1 MQGEGYCHTR
11 YVSDTINTHTVH
23 ITPVLWQ
30 LTLSTFVTTT
40 YSQVPTYLN
49 NLPPLDTDLC
59 CMCLGRMHLCLC
71 TPSRDCTT
79 VPGVEP
85 LARAHAHPNLRR
97 CCEGGSRT
105 FLGSDLVF
113 REDTAGSLGG
123 SGGKGTK
130 WWQRTAPMHFTHR
143 ALRTILLHLLCSM
156 AWSAVFPPSRPRS
169 TAAYLFFLS
178 LFKGP
183 AVVTSTDFL
192 PLPPS
197 AA

>member
-1 MQGEGYCHTR
+1 M
-11 YVSDTINTHTVH
+11 
-23 ITPVLWQ
+23 
-30 LTLSTFVTTT
+30 
-40 YSQVPTYLN
+40 
-49 NLPPLDTDLC
+49 
-59 CMCLGRMHLCLC
+59 C

-85 LARAHAHPNLRR
+85 IARAHAHPNLRR

-143 ALRTILLHLLCSM
+143 ALRTILLHLLRSM

-169 TAAYLFFLS
+169 TAAFA
-178 LFKGP
+178 P
-183 AVVTSTDFL
+183 IL
-192 PLPPS
+192 PLPLQGPLS
-197 AA
+197 RHLYGLPTPLSLRRLRPTFVTLHMAAILLHLHVPQPRHLSYHAHYLPPAPPCRY